1 MKQET
6 TLAELT
12 KKLEKHEAN
21 LESCFEKWEKDQCK
35 LITLKRNL
43 RNVRESVNN
52 IIGDTS
58 KGTASLS
65 LKKNLNKAKGLL
77 ETINLELSNIE
88 SHLTISHET
97 LLRAKRHLTKAQA
110 SSVQT
115 GSILDTVTTYL
126 TQSQAE
132 RHTAQ
137 ELLDKADSLQEQLK
151 GIINQIKAT
160 FNNVISQKEQ
170 G

>member
-1 MKQET
+1 M
-6 TLAELT
+6 
-12 KKLEKHEAN
+12 
-21 LESCFEKWEKDQCK
+21 
-35 LITLKRNL
+35 
-43 RNVRESVNN
+43 
-52 IIGDTS
+52 
-58 KGTASLS
+58 
-65 LKKNLNKAKGLL
+65 
-77 ETINLELSNIE
+77 
-88 SHLTISHET
+88 
-97 LLRAKRHLTKAQA
+97 KAQA